1 MIILAAV
8 LVYGILLDMV
18 QNSIKINNFFN
29 STSQS
34 FKIEE
39 NEFPYTLIYGL
50 FNGYYESKN
59 SDYLKDIINSFKKYS
74 DEELKLFSYE
84 LHLHQ
89 RNNVYK
95 KNNIKLILSILG
107 SLTLLQSFIEYK
119 ISVELSSGIGTIGG
133 MMIIIFTLIYY
144 LQTENKRELF
154 FAFLDELI
162 SEEILDRQGK

>member
-1 MIILAAV
+1 M
-8 LVYGILLDMV
+8 
-18 QNSIKINNFFN
+18 
-29 STSQS
+29 
-34 FKIEE
+34 
-39 NEFPYTLIYGL
+39 
-50 FNGYYESKN
+50 
-59 SDYLKDIINSFKKYS
+59 
-74 DEELKLFSYE
+74 
-84 LHLHQ
+84 
-89 RNNVYK
+89 
-95 KNNIKLILSILG
+95 G